1 MEEVIKISENV
12 VNHWKDIIEKNIIY
26 KWKVYTFRREV
37 YTTSMEWIIEIFF
50 LVLGSTSEWG

>member
-37 YTTSMEWIIEIFF
+37 YATSMEWIIEIFF

>member
-1 MEEVIKISENV
+1 MEEIIKISENV

-37 YTTSMEWIIEIFF
+37 YATSMEWIIEIFF